1 VNASNLIAWLVCLGL
16 AFFASA
22 MAVLNRGN
30 VILAEKKI
38 QQMRQENASAAAQ
51 SAVLEDIRVLL
62 GHIDTRLRQDASA
75 RADVSSLP
83 GKVEELEDR
92 IAALESQLEG
102 QAARPDQ

>member
-1 VNASNLIAWLVCLGL
+1 MNASNLIAWLVCLGL

-22 MAVLNRGN
+22 MAVLNRGH
-30 VILAEKKI
+30 VMLTEKKI

-62 GHIDTRLRQDASA
+62 GHMDTRLRVDASA
-75 RADVSSLP
+75 RADVSSLQRN
-83 GKVEELEDR
+83 VEELEGR
-92 IAALESQLEG
+92 IAALESPVEG